1 VYLLRHNY
9 GTMHFFY
16 EKLSLY
22 RYTRAFRR
30 DGVDMSVF
38 CLAER
43 EDAEK
48 FRGRI
53 GASSSIRKSLA

>member
-1 VYLLRHNY
+1 
-9 GTMHFFY
+9 MHFFY
-16 EKLSLY
+16 EKRSLY